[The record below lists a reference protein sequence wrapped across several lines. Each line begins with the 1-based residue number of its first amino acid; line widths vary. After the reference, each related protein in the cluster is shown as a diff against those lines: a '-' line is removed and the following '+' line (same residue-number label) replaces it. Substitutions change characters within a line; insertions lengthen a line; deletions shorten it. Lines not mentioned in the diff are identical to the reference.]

1 MKLDDVLCSNSY
13 WMGTHSGISR
23 ATCTEPS
30 CRAVVWAGATLFPL
44 HTLPSCR
51 VRMSYI
57 YHNSSENV
65 SKNDLV
71 TCCVI
76 SFLIPMLLCELT
88 CLKKKKKKRAN
99 CLNVC
104 YPPIL
109 YCWHMGCRGRVTWL
123 CCQLIARPG
132 NVTTIPLWPDPY
144 HLVTKSPK
152 KVKISILIDNCYL
165 LLLKYHYVLIMYYR
179 TYIMFIIPLLNATLL
194 LYVLFVP
201 MFIGQ

>member
-13 WMGTHSGISR
+13 WKGIDSGNNR
-23 ATCTEPS
+23 GTCTEPS
-30 CRAVVWAGATLFPL
+30 CRAVVWAGAILFLLQP
-44 HTLPSCR
+44 LPSCR
-51 VRMSYI
+51 VRMSYIYI

-71 TCCVI
+71 ACCVI
-76 SFLIPMLLCELT
+76 IFPIPMLLCELT
-88 CLKKKKKKRAN
+88 CLKKKKKKKAN

-109 YCWHMGCRGRVTWL
+109 YCWHTGCRGHVTWL

-132 NVTTIPLWPDPY
+132 NVTTMPLWPDPY
-144 HLVTKSPK
+144 HIVTKSPK
-152 KVKISILIDNCYL
+152 KSQNNQSLLITVTFFCWSI
-165 LLLKYHYVLIMYYR
+165 IMYYR

-194 LYVLFVP
+194 LDVLFVP